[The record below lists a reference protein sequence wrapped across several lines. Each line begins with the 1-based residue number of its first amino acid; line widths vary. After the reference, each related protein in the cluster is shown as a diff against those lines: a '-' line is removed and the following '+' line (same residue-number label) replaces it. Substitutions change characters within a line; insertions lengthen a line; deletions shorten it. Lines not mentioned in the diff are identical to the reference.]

1 MDKIRILVVDDHTE
15 VLKRV
20 RTRLSYEE
28 DFLVCLIA
36 PVSKITESLM
46 KSKPDILLID
56 PYVDNTFRLD
66 CIRLAKKILPRI
78 KVIVLTAIVDT
89 VANVELKKAGAEVI
103 LEKGITSEELVNTIR
118 SQFVMEPEKE

>member
-1 MDKIRILVVDDHTE
+1 MDKIRILVIDDHTE
-15 VLKRV
+15 VLKQV

-56 PYVDNTFRLD
+56 PYVDNNLRLD
-66 CIRLAKKILPRI
+66 CIRLAKKILPKI
-78 KVIVLTAIVDT
+78 KVIVLTAVVDT
-89 VANVELKKAGAEVI
+89 VANVELKKAGTEVI
-103 LEKGITSEELVNTIR
+103 LEKGISSEELVNTIR
-118 SQFVMEPEKE
+118 SQFVKEPEK

>member
-1 MDKIRILVVDDHTE
+1 VDKIRILVVDDHTE
-15 VLKRV
+15 VLKQV

-56 PYVDNTFRLD
+56 PYVDNNLRLD
-66 CIRLAKKILPRI
+66 CIRLAKKILPKI
-78 KVIVLTAIVDT
+78 KVIVLTAVVDT
-89 VANVELKKAGAEVI
+89 AANVELRKAGAEVI

-118 SQFVMEPEKE
+118 SQFVKEPEK